1 MNTIFQN
8 ILVFSALV
16 IALVFLVKKFIWSP
30 KKNPAKGCGTDD
42 GCGCH

>member
-30 KKNPAKGCGTDD
+30 KKKSTKGCGTDD